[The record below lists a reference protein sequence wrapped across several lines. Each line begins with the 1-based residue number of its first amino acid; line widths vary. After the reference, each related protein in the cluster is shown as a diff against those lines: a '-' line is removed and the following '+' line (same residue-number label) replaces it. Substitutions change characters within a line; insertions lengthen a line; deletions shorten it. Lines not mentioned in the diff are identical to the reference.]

1 MTPALLAFGLALTV
15 VAGCG
20 DDGARLPPRS
30 VSVRASG
37 CSLADELAT
46 GLVVGDGLVLTVAHV
61 LRRTSAV
68 SVDGVPGKVVAI
80 DHRIDAALIAVEVPG
95 PAVRFAD
102 EPATG
107 PATVAGRPAV
117 VSNIV
122 DAAIEEP
129 RDDTTYRRRAL
140 VLAAG
145 VGRGDSGAPVVGPD
159 GALLGMVFAASTAID
174 SRAYAV
180 TADELRPFVG
190 SAGVGLPPTTGC

>member
-68 SVDGVPGKVVAI
+68 SVDGAPGMVVAI
-80 DHRIDAALIAVEVPG
+80 DHRIDAALIAVEMRG
-95 PAVRFAD
+95 PDVRFAD

-117 VSNIV
+117 VNRII
-122 DAAIEEP
+122 DADVEEP

-140 VLAAG
+140 VLDAG

-159 GALLGMVFAASTAID
+159 GALLGMVFAASTASD

-190 SAGVGLPPTTGC
+190 SAGVGQPPATGC